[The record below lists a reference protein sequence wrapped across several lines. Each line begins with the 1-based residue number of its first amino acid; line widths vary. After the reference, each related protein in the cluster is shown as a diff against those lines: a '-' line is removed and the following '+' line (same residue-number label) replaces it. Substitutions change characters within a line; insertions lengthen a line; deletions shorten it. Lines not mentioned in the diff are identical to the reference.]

1 MLPGRRLTNGERTG
15 KYGLLD
21 GYLPKRRFVIS
32 RADVA
37 DFLLN
42 EAENTEHIQQIVG
55 VCK

>member
-42 EAENTEHIQQIVG
+42 EAESTEHIQQIVG